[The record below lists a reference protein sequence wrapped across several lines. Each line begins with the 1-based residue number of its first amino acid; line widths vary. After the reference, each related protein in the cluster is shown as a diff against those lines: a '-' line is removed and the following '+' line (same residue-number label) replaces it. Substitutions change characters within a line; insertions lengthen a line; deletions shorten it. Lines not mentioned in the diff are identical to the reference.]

1 MKERNPT
8 KSEMGIICYLVAQSS
23 YSMDNWDMDLNVA
36 NMDDGMGSL
45 LLIPKGQNNKK
56 RLFKK
61 QISEVVFRDIDNIV
75 VIVSLNTDQDGFLFE
90 LDVWKVNFEPVI
102 DLDSFTK

>member
-1 MKERNPT
+1 
-8 KSEMGIICYLVAQSS
+8 
-23 YSMDNWDMDLNVA
+23 MDNWDMDLKVA

-45 LLIPKGQNNKK
+45 LLIPKGQNNKN

-61 QISEVVFRDIDNIV
+61 QISDVIFKDIDNID
-75 VIVSLNTDQDGFLFE
+75 VIVSLYTDQDGFLFE

-102 DLDSFTK
+102 ELDRFLYNKIP